1 MLCGPRGAVRPL
13 LSPFRICL
21 AKLSFFA
28 ENGIKMSSKSFLPDR
43 PAGERL
49 TAEAP
54 NSPEPPMGQ
63 SVPTWFARVCAS
75 RPDLAPR
82 WRELGKYLI
91 LGDPLADELAAL
103 LASLLPGHGRSLFNQ
118 ALSQGIASLRRP
130 PAALRAFFEAAE
142 TVPRWVDWDLLERG
156 GEVFLRA
163 GPLCAIAL
171 GCLSL
176 PQAYAIPDG
185 NKPLVFSGRLVHRAS
200 RRLAETG
207 RFIDVTC
214 APGGLRRFAPGYQT
228 TLRVRLMHA
237 QVRRL
242 LLQSERWSVAELGV
256 PINQVHLS
264 LTNILFS
271 AEILAGVR
279 RLGMSVADDDA
290 QALMVLWRYSGHL
303 SGVVPELAAESEQ
316 EALRFKAA
324 ILDISLPPDEDARL
338 LTRALMEAPIRLAY
352 APLPRRLAAM
362 SLPLQQALARYLL
375 GDPLADQLEL
385 PKSRAASLLPRLFVL
400 AMRVVTFGARL
411 VPGGRGLAHRLGHVL
426 WRRLMDNVLTESK
439 AATFA
444 LPSTLSPHTPEED

>member
-1 MLCGPRGAVRPL
+1 M
-13 LSPFRICL
+13 
-21 AKLSFFA
+21 
-28 ENGIKMSSKSFLPDR
+28 
-43 PAGERL
+43 
-49 TAEAP
+49 
-54 NSPEPPMGQ
+54 
-63 SVPTWFARVCAS
+63 
-75 RPDLAPR
+75 
-82 WRELGKYLI
+82 
-91 LGDPLADELAAL
+91 LGDPLADDLAAL
-103 LASLLPGHGRSLFNQ
+103 LASLPPGHGRSLFNQ

-142 TVPRWVDWDLLERG
+142 SVPPWVDWERLDRG

-228 TLRVRLMHA
+228 TLGVRLMHA

-264 LTNILFS
+264 FTNILFS
-271 AEILAGVR
+271 AEIIEGVR
-279 RLGMSVADDDA
+279 RLGLSVSDDDA
-290 QALMVLWRYSGHL
+290 QALMALWRYSGHL
-303 SGVVPELAAESEQ
+303 SGVIPELSVESDR
-316 EALRFKAA
+316 EALRWKVA
-324 ILDISLPPDEDARL
+324 ILDLSLPPDEDARL

-352 APLPRRLAAM
+352 DPLPRQLAAM
-362 SLPLQQALARYLL
+362 SLPLQQALARHLL
-375 GDPLADQLEL
+375 GDRLADQLAL
-385 PKSRAASLLPRLFVL
+385 PRSWLTSLLPRLLVL
-400 AMRVVTFGARL
+400 AMRGATFGTRC
-411 VPGGRGLAHRLGHVL
+411 VPGGRDLAHRLGHVL

-439 AATFA
+439 SATFA
-444 LPSTLSPHTPEED
+444 PPTTLSPHTPEER